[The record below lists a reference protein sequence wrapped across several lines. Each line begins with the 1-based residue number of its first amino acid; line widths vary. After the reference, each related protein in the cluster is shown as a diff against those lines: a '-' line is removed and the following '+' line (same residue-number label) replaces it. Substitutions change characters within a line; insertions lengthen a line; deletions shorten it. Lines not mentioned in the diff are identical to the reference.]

1 MVVIMCSICRYR
13 ECREVGEPQ
22 SFGVGGFVMRVD
34 SFRVCATFILLGF
47 IMSGRGNVLAFFV

>member
-1 MVVIMCSICRYR
+1 MCSICRYR

-47 IMSGRGNVLAFFV
+47 IMSGRGNFLAFFV